1 MTPTALHSETIDTA
15 PFLSISRKYLGLN
28 SADGAGAEVALNPF
42 KRQALTSRAKSNT
55 RRNGIKRYCNLAQS
69 LLLATGL
76 GAVVSSPAFA
86 DPVCGNMSRR
96 EAHFEHH
103 AKMIEQRH
111 QQLHDALK
119 LSAEQEPGWKK
130 FAESE
135 QLKPPPGIDQPED
148 WSKLSTPERAEKIL
162 ELSKMHQAHMA
173 EHVAALKAFYATLTL
188 EQKKTFEEFHASPPG
203 GMRGKPRQPNPGA
216 DNPSPKS

>member
-1 MTPTALHSETIDTA
+1 MTPTALHSETIDIA

-42 KRQALTSRAKSNT
+42 KRQVLTSRTKSNT
-55 RRNGIKRYCNLAQS
+55 RRNGMKLYCNLAQS

-86 DPVCGNMSRR
+86 DPGCGNMSRR

-173 EHVAALKAFYATLTL
+173 EHVAALKAFYATLTP
-188 EQKKTFEEFHASPPG
+188 EQKKTFEEFHAIPPG
-203 GMRGKPRQPNPGA
+203 GMRGKPRPPNPGA
-216 DNPSPKS
+216 DNTSPKS

>member
-1 MTPTALHSETIDTA
+1 MTPTALHSETIDIA

-42 KRQALTSRAKSNT
+42 KRQALTSRTKSNT
-55 RRNGIKRYCNLAQS
+55 RRNGMKRYCNLAQS

-86 DPVCGNMSRR
+86 DPGCGNMSRR

-173 EHVAALKAFYATLTL
+173 EHVAALKAFYATLTP
-188 EQKKTFEEFHASPPG
+188 EQKKTFEDFHASPPG
-203 GMRGKPRQPNPGA
+203 GMRGKSRPLNPGA

>member
-1 MTPTALHSETIDTA
+1 
-15 PFLSISRKYLGLN
+15 
-28 SADGAGAEVALNPF
+28 
-42 KRQALTSRAKSNT
+42 
-55 RRNGIKRYCNLAQS
+55 
-69 LLLATGL
+69 
-76 GAVVSSPAFA
+76 
-86 DPVCGNMSRR
+86 MSRR

-173 EHVAALKAFYATLTL
+173 EHVAALKAFYATLTP

-203 GMRGKPRQPNPGA
+203 SMRGKPRPLNPGA

>member
-1 MTPTALHSETIDTA
+1 MTPTALHSETIDIA

-42 KRQALTSRAKSNT
+42 KRQALTSRTKSNT
-55 RRNGIKRYCNLAQS
+55 RRNGMKRYCNLAQS

-86 DPVCGNMSRR
+86 DPGCGNMSRR

-173 EHVAALKAFYATLTL
+173 EHVAALKAFYATLTP

-203 GMRGKPRQPNPGA
+203 GMRGKPGPLNPGA

>member
-1 MTPTALHSETIDTA
+1 MTPTALHSETIDIA

-42 KRQALTSRAKSNT
+42 KRQALTSRTKSNT
-55 RRNGIKRYCNLAQS
+55 RRNGMKRYCNLAQS

-86 DPVCGNMSRR
+86 DPGCGNMSRR

-148 WSKLSTPERAEKIL
+148 WSKL
-162 ELSKMHQAHMA
+162 
-173 EHVAALKAFYATLTL
+173 
-188 EQKKTFEEFHASPPG
+188 
-203 GMRGKPRQPNPGA
+203 
-216 DNPSPKS
+216 

>member
-1 MTPTALHSETIDTA
+1 MTPTALHSETIDIA

-42 KRQALTSRAKSNT
+42 KRQALTSRTKSNT
-55 RRNGIKRYCNLAQS
+55 RRNGMKRYCNLAQS

-86 DPVCGNMSRR
+86 DPGCGNMSRR

-119 LSAEQEPGWKK
+119 LSAEQELGWKK

-173 EHVAALKAFYATLTL
+173 EHVAALKAFYATLTP
-188 EQKKTFEEFHASPPG
+188 EQKKTFEEFHASPLG
-203 GMRGKPRQPNPGA
+203 GMRSKPRPLNPGA